1 MVSVKAKTTVTV
13 GRTTELDIELTA
25 GASGKVDVWWP
36 EHHNG
41 SKQRGYRVVDAD
53 GKTVQEYEGPI
64 YTSPIRPYEMR
75 FTLAAGRYHL
85 EFWSDDGLRGEMDFV
100 IPGSLEAPELR
111 LDLK

>member
-1 MVSVKAKTTVTV
+1 MVSVKAKTTVTI
-13 GRTTELDIELTA
+13 GQTTDLQIELRA

-36 EHHNG
+36 ENHTG
-41 SKQRGYRVVDAD
+41 SKRRGYRVVDAA
-53 GKTVQEYEGPI
+53 GKTVLEYEGLL
-64 YTSPIRPYEMR
+64 YTSPIRPYELR